1 MSPWEDRGPSQRRG
15 QVGERQAAS
24 TQTPHRARGGIWKGG
39 GKTDGDLAEQGGPL
53 RSLSSGCLCM
63 GRGMVTAP
71 HWALQTDQWD
81 GSALASGPCM
91 GAGPPRGPN
100 TRARAAQADGPRA
113 TVVGTAYP
121 GSGESAGT
129 TPTPRPPPRPR
140 LVRPPAPDQPQ
151 ELVLHPGV
159 DPESKAL
166 RQLLHPPQV
175 GRHVRQPQYQ
185 PGGRPTAP
193 AGCTQTWAQ
202 PAPPP
207 HSPCTQSTRAKGR
220 GSGEGAPRSVGSTAA
235 QVRPMGH
242 LQGEWGVSDW
252 WRQPGP

>member
-39 GKTDGDLAEQGGPL
+39 RKTDGDGRAGRPPVLPELRLSLYGAGNGDCPPLGPAD
-53 RSLSSGCLCM
+53 R
-63 GRGMVTAP
+63 P
-71 HWALQTDQWD
+71 
-81 GSALASGPCM
+81 M

-100 TRARAAQADGPRA
+100 TRARAAQADRLRA

-140 LVRPPAPDQPQ
+140 LIRPPAPDQPQ